1 MAASVRASAPNLAAQ
16 SLSAQNRFARQPP
29 AVSGRT
35 DDARRTAARLFEQS
49 GYSATT
55 MSDIAEALGILPGSL
70 YHHFA
75 SKEEIAVDLLSS
87 YTGALAE
94 LGTAAARR
102 SEPSPAEPEKL
113 LRQLAA
119 DVAALAI
126 RHAAAVRLSAYEA
139 PSVSTERY
147 TARSVS
153 GRRPWTGPGGPRC
166 SRWPPAAPTP
176 PRTWACCGSPCSR

>member
-1 MAASVRASAPNLAAQ
+1 MAPSARASAQNP
-16 SLSAQNRFARQPP
+16 SAPHPP
-29 AVSGRT
+29 APHPPPASART
-35 DDARRTAARLFEQS
+35 DDVRRTAAGLFEQS